1 LSVALTV
8 PHASADSSYQPALD
22 QLLDAMQQAANYDA
36 ALPFATPDS
45 DAMLLTGL
53 QNTNY
58 ELLSAGL
65 SRVTELF
72 NGVFFQSPEAVA
84 GDAADSRQYF
94 QFFTPDIYYTRP
106 PAWLPVRP
114 TSSPAPS
121 AKELKLSPSRP
132 KQSPVQRL

>member
-1 LSVALTV
+1 MKRSHTLRSTSARAAQAAGIATTALAGALLMMVAAPQATAD
-8 PHASADSSYQPALD
+8 PSAADSSFQPALD
-22 QLLDAMQQAANYDA
+22 QLLDAMQQAVAYDS

-72 NGVFFQSPEAVA
+72 NGVFFQSPGSSMRA
-84 GDAADSRQYF
+84 
-94 QFFTPDIYYTRP
+94 TTWRP
-106 PAWLPVRP
+106 R
-114 TSSPAPS
+114 S
-121 AKELKLSPSRP
+121 
-132 KQSPVQRL
+132 